1 MELGDICNFIYSAN
15 GWDAGLANQMW
26 NGNFSEVQQ
35 EFDNHVGG
43 CVQLGP

>member
-1 MELGDICNFIYSAN
+1 
-15 GWDAGLANQMW
+15 MW
-26 NGNFSEVQQ
+26 NGNFYEVQQ